1 MALISQPGSQ
11 LTAGRTEP
19 MFSDE
24 GMPRIK
30 YGRKA
35 SPIIMLT
42 AMEDRWALVCNGQ
55 GHGREDSHGDLREL
69 GLGSLFFH
77 LAMILLIK
85 DVTEPIV

>member
-1 MALISQPGSQ
+1 
-11 LTAGRTEP
+11 
-19 MFSDE
+19 MFSDD
-24 GMPRIK
+24 GILRIK

-42 AMEDRWALVCNGQ
+42 AMENRWTSVCNGKR
-55 GHGREDSHGDLREL
+55 HGREDSHGDLGEL
-69 GLGSLFFH
+69 GLGSLFY